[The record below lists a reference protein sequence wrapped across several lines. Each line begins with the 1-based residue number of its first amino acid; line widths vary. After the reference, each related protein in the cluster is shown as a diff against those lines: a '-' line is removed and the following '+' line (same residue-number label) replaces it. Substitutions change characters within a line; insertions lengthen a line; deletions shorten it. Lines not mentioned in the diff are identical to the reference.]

1 MRINLDL
8 KKNIGIKIA
17 SFVFALFLWFLVSSS
32 EYITTTVYAPID
44 IDHLKDGYIA
54 LTNEQVINLV
64 LKGSS
69 LVLKGIDSNNV
80 KVEIDVSSFQP
91 GKNIYVIKE
100 RDINVPPGVEILN
113 YQPKEVTVFI
123 DRMVKK
129 ELKIIPITIGK
140 IKSGLYLK
148 SISLSPEF
156 VEVSGAL
163 SVLNNLSYLETVP
176 INLSDVLED
185 TTIDVPIKLVEG
197 IDEVSPKSVN
207 ALIDVEEEIIE
218 REYKN
223 IPVKL
228 INKTSYNVKNFIPDN
243 VRVKVRGRTDILMDN
258 DFSNLAE
265 IYVELS
271 DIDNPGTYIRNIN
284 YKKFNEKIEIVYI
297 VPDVIRL
304 EVVE

>member
-1 MRINLDL
+1 MKINLDL

-148 SISLSPEF
+148 SISLTPEIA
-156 VEVSGAL
+156 EVSGAL

-176 INLSDVLED
+176 INLSDVSED

-197 IDEVSPKSVN
+197 IDEVN
-207 ALIDVEEEIIE
+207 Q
-218 REYKN
+218 
-223 IPVKL
+223 
-228 INKTSYNVKNFIPDN
+228 
-243 VRVKVRGRTDILMDN
+243 
-258 DFSNLAE
+258 NL
-265 IYVELS
+265 
-271 DIDNPGTYIRNIN
+271 
-284 YKKFNEKIEIVYI
+284 
-297 VPDVIRL
+297 
-304 EVVE
+304 